1 MDEKKVYCYQ
11 DREDDTSLTKSVID
25 GPDAGLYIW
34 QWKDKK
40 WKKLS
45 GEDLQFHYEHSVLDP
60 ANNRVLTEEQAEKEI
75 KRLSNNLDK

>member
-45 GEDLQFHYEHSVLDP
+45 GEDLQFHYDL
-60 ANNRVLTEEQAEKEI
+60 
-75 KRLSNNLDK
+75 